1 MRLKNETYDV
11 LKWVAQVAL
20 PAVLTFIGVVMT
32 TLDIPHVEAV
42 LTIGAAA
49 DTLLGALLGV
59 STANYN
65 KEIEEE

>member
-1 MRLKNETYDV
+1 MKLKNETYDA

-65 KEIEEE
+65 KEIEK

>member
-1 MRLKNETYDV
+1 MKLKNETYDV

-59 STANYN
+59 STANYI
-65 KEIEEE
+65 KEQEEE

>member
-1 MRLKNETYDV
+1 MKLKNETYDV

>member
-1 MRLKNETYDV
+1 MKLKNETYDV

-20 PAVLTFIGVVMT
+20 QAVLTFIGVVMT

-59 STANYN
+59 STANYI
-65 KEIEEE
+65 KEQEEE

>member
-11 LKWVAQVAL
+11 LKWVAQVAV

-59 STANYN
+59 STANYI
-65 KEIEEE
+65 KEQEEK

>member
-1 MRLKNETYDV
+1 
-11 LKWVAQVAL
+11 VAL
-20 PAVLTFIGVVMT
+20 PAVLTFVGVVMT

-59 STANYN
+59 STANYI
-65 KEIEEE
+65 KEQEEE